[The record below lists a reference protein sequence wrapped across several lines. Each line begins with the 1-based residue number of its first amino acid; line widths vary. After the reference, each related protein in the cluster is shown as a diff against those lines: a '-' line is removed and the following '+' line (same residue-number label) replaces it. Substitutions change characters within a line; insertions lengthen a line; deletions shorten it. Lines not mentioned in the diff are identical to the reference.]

1 MALSDNLKNAGDEI
15 ERLNDL
21 GTEFSAV
28 YKDIGEALKG
38 LARDSK
44 DFGSGI
50 GDAEKLSRDLAKSAQ
65 ELAGFTKEDLKDR
78 KKVADFTK
86 KADALNSK
94 RAKLQS
100 QIRTFQAQTVNAT
113 KAENSILE
121 KVNRNLQNSSNYTQE
136 ITDGFEEILGT
147 SKKIEKS
154 NPFKG
159 LSDVV
164 SSIPIVSKAFSEF
177 ENATEAFNDEL
188 VDSGNKL
195 TALYKG
201 FQQFGGLAVKGS
213 IGLFVK
219 GIIQLSNQSTDL
231 SRNLNMSA
239 AAAEKLAIA
248 NDDAAASMEGISG
261 KQITQAQLDLANAMG
276 TTAVLSEK
284 TAANFTVLTK
294 RLGLSVDQATELVKL
309 SEAFGN
315 NSKEQSEVIAGTVLL
330 NNAQTDSSIKYQD
343 ILKDISS
350 TSKAVLLANG
360 GNAQQL
366 AKSAIEAR
374 KLGINLND
382 ADNIAQ
388 SLLNFEQSI
397 SAELEAELLTGKNLN
412 FERAR
417 SLALQGDSAGAA
429 KLVLEQ
435 VQDLTEEQQKNPII
449 MQAMAEAAG
458 MTREQ
463 LAATIIEQKALTA
476 LNAED
481 KNDLKDKVKLEL
493 DRINAIGNAEEREI
507 ARKKLI
513 AKLGSDELIRQQEQT
528 NFQEKL
534 EIIADKI
541 LAAFKKLGPSVDK
554 LVPMFEMIAN
564 NANTI
569 AYAIMAIAGVSLVGK
584 FARLLKVFKG
594 LGGQISKLKSMFGLG
609 SKTAA
614 SGLTKSSGG
623 VVMKNTGKKVY
634 GAAGEAALKA
644 GTGTLAKTGTKQAS
658 KTGAKLG
665 AKLGGKTLL
674 KRIPILGSLVG
685 VGFAIDRAIK
695 GDGVGALMELGS
707 AGLGLLDLVAPG
719 VGTGLSLA
727 ADAGI
732 AARDFKR
739 AGTITPTATPMATG
753 GIVNRAT
760 NAIVGEAGPEAVIPL
775 NEFYRKFDE
784 LISVVK
790 EGGDVYLDSTKMGR
804 AMAVSSFK
812 LQ

>member
-1 MALSDNLKNAGDEI
+1 MAIPDNLKNIKGDLKEI
-15 ERLNDL
+15 NQLASILE
-21 GTEFSAV
+21 TSFT
-28 YKDIGEALKG
+28 DISKATADFAKSQE
-38 LARDSK
+38 DSK
-44 DFGSGI
+44 NAI
-50 GDAEKLSRDLAKSAQ
+50 GTSTSIVKDLASAAK
-65 ELAGFTKEDLKDR
+65 ELAGFGEENLKNR
-78 KKVADFTK
+78 KDVLNLDK
-86 KADALNSK
+86 KRQALLSS
-94 RAKLQS
+94 RRRLEAKLLELQGK
-100 QIRTFQAQTVNAT
+100 RTNAT
-113 KAENSILE
+113 EAEQRAIDKTTQALFTA
-121 KVNRNLQNSSNYTQE
+121 RDQSNE
-136 ITDGFEEILGT
+136 LLKNFNDILGT

-164 SSIPIVSKAFSEF
+164 SSIPIISKAFSEF

-219 GIIQLSNQSTDL
+219 GITQLSNQSTDL

-476 LNAED
+476 LNAKD
-481 KNDLKDKVKLEL
+481 KNELKDKVKLEL
-493 DRINAIGNAEEREI
+493 DRINAIGDAEEREI

-513 AKLGSDELIRQQEQT
+513 AKLGSDELVRQQEQT

-541 LAAFKKLGPSVDK
+541 LAAFKKLGPSVEK

-584 FARLLKVFKG
+584 FVRLLRVFKG
-594 LGGQISKLKSMFGLG
+594 IGGQATKLKNILNFGKPAAAG
-609 SKTAA
+609 AAA
-614 SGLTKSSGG
+614 STLTKASGG
-623 VVMKNTGKKVY
+623 VIMKNTGKKVY
-634 GAAGEAALKA
+634 GAAAEAALKA
-644 GTGTLAKTGTKQAS
+644 GTGSLAKTATKTATKTVA
-658 KTGAKLG
+658 KTGFKAF
-665 AKLGGKTLL
+665 L

-685 VGFAIDRAIK
+685 VGYAIDRAIK
-695 GDGVGALMELGS
+695 GDGAGALMELGS
-707 AGLGLLDLVAPG
+707 AGLGLIDLVAPG

-732 AARDFKR
+732 AYRDIQR
-739 AGTITPTATPMATG
+739 AGTITPTAMATG

-760 NAIVGEAGPEAVIPL
+760 NTIIGEAGPEAVIPL
-775 NEFYRKFDE
+775 TEFYRKFDE

-804 AMAVSSFK
+804 AMAVSSYK